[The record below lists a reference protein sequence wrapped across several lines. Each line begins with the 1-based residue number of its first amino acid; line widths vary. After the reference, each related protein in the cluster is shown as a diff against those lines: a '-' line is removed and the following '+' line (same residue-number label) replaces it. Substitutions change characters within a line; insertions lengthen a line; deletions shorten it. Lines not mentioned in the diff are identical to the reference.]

1 MSGLTTM
8 TTWLTEHGYRPGD
21 GDADIAKRMGA
32 MLRSLDLEHFSFM
45 VLRPPRNRPFKI
57 ENTIRSNYP
66 EEWIR
71 RYSKLRYFE
80 VDPVTDLATRMIQPY
95 YWGQGRFLR
104 SFKKPQRLVF
114 DEANTFGISYGLAIP
129 MRGPDGEVSVFNVVS
144 SRKQHLIDATRS
156 EHSRIFAAAFG
167 THDRVMSAQAS
178 APMSNTEESVEL
190 SIRERE
196 CLAWTLEGKTA
207 GEIATILNL
216 SVSTVNHHALSATRK
231 LGSLN
236 KHHAAVTALRNGLI
250 Q

>member
-1 MSGLTTM
+1 M
-8 TTWLTEHGYRPGD
+8 TAWLTESDYGSDD
-21 GDADIAKRMGA
+21 GDAEVGTRRSA
-32 MLRSLDLEHFSFM
+32 MLRSLDLDHFSFM
-45 VLRPPRNRPFKI
+45 VLRPPPNRPFKI
-57 ENTIRSNYP
+57 ESTIRSNYP
-66 EEWIR
+66 DEWIR

-80 VDPVTDLATRMIQPY
+80 VDPVTDLATRVIRPY

-129 MRGPDGEVSVFNVVS
+129 MRGPEGEVSVFNVVS
-144 SRKQHLIDATRS
+144 SRKQHLIDATRT

-167 THDRVMSAQAS
+167 THDRVMRAQAN
-178 APMSNTEESVEL
+178 AAMSEAEEPVEL

-236 KHHAAVTALRNGLI
+236 KHHAAVTALRGGLI
-250 Q
+250 R